1 MDREYL
7 IVLGGPIKDDKPS
20 ELLFQRIK
28 TAADFM
34 NENPQSLAIVSG
46 GMTNESCSLTE
57 AEIMKNSLVELGI
70 SEDRI
75 ILEKQA
81 RTTLQNFQYA
91 SELIPEGSRIFFV
104 TNRFHIWRS
113 RRIMQAVGLD
123 GQALA
128 APNGKHSL
136 SFRIRE
142 AFLRPPALFGKL
154 G

>member
-28 TAADFM
+28 TAADYM
-34 NENPQSLAIVSG
+34 NDNPQSLAIVSG
-46 GMTNESCSLTE
+46 GSTSESCSLTE

-70 SEDRI
+70 PEDRV

-81 RTTLQNFQYA
+81 MTTLQNFKYA
-91 SELIPEGSRIFFV
+91 SEIIPDNSKTFFV
-104 TNRFHIWRS
+104 TNRFHIWRC
-113 RRIMQAVGLD
+113 RKILKTVGLD
-123 GQALA
+123 YQPIA
-128 APNGKHSL
+128 APNGEHSL

-142 AFLRPPALFGKL
+142 AFLRPAALIGIIR
-154 G
+154 

>member
-7 IVLGGPIKDDKPS
+7 IVLGGPIKDNKPS

-28 TAADFM
+28 TAADYM
-34 NENPQSLAIVSG
+34 NDNPQSLAIVSG
-46 GMTNESCSLTE
+46 GMTSESCSLTE
-57 AEIMKNSLVELGI
+57 AEIMKNSLTELGI
-70 SEDRI
+70 PEDRI

-81 RTTLQNFQYA
+81 MTTLQNFQYA
-91 SELIPEGSRIFFV
+91 SELVPEYSRIFFV

-113 RRIMQAVGLD
+113 TRIMKAVGLD
-123 GQALA
+123 CQPIA

-142 AFLRPPALFGKL
+142 VFLRPAALFGKL